1 MEAVKLVEPPVTL
14 SRDIGTHVVG
24 DLSGIDPHLLKDE
37 NLLMGVLKEGL
48 ESEAFTILGQ
58 QSLKFPGDDSGVT
71 GFYVL
76 SESHAAFHS
85 YPEYG
90 YLAIDVFSC
99 GESRPDR
106 VVAYVARALG
116 VDPSGVKTIDR
127 RANVHPDR

>member
-1 MEAVKLVEPPVTL
+1 MEAVKLVEPQVLLTH
-14 SRDIGTHVVG
+14 DIGTHVVG
-24 DLSGIDPHLLKDE
+24 DLSGIDPQLLKDE
-37 NLLMGVLKEGL
+37 HHLMQVLKDGL
-48 ESEAFTILGQ
+48 EREAFTILGQ

-99 GESRPDR
+99 GASRPDR
-106 VVAYVARALG
+106 VVAHVARALNA
-116 VDPSGVKTIDR
+116 DASGVKTLER
-127 RANVHPDR
+127 RASVDPEL

>member
-1 MEAVKLVEPPVTL
+1 MEAVKLVEPPVVL
-14 SRDIGTHVVG
+14 SQDIGTHVVG
-24 DLSGIDPHLLKDE
+24 DLSGIDSHLLKDE
-37 NLLMGVLKEGL
+37 VLLMRVLKDGL

-58 QSLKFPGDDSGVT
+58 QSLKFPGDNSGVT

-99 GESRPDR
+99 GASRPDR

-116 VDPSGVKTIDR
+116 ADMSGIKTIER
-127 RANVHPDR
+127 HARINSY